1 MKDKT
6 FLLDWMSSLLN
17 SLGVSST
24 DGGHKSL
31 FACVVVL
38 LCCILIWR
46 LVRYILLRAH
56 RLGKMVDEKWDV
68 VDAKWDLIFNPTNL
82 KKIAFGVALF
92 MFYMLLPLAFDP
104 ASTMSVIVS
113 KVLDLLIVLLL
124 TSAANTVVKTIFT
137 LIYHKR
143 KTKDAP
149 LKGFMQIIQIALWI
163 VAIIIIISIFL
174 NKSPIKLFTG
184 LGASL
189 AVLSFVFKD
198 TLLNL
203 VSGILLSSDK
213 IVKVGDWIEM
223 PSAGIDG
230 TVIDMTL
237 NTVKVRGWDNTI
249 SNVSPYTLTTGTF
262 KNWEGMFASGGRR
275 IARFVEID
283 INTVK
288 FCSEELLG
296 RIGKIELMADHIAAL
311 PAPRTQISNLELFR
325 VYIEKYMES
334 QPWLNKSMLHM
345 VRHLQSS
352 DTGVPLQIYAFT
364 ATTVWVEYERIQAS
378 LFEHIMAIAPLFDI
392 KIFQRPSGGDLEKRV
407 SVEDIIV
414 ASDEN

>member
-31 FACVVVL
+31 LACVVVL

-143 KTKDAP
+143 KTKDQRRP
-149 LKGFMQIIQIALWI
+149 LE
-163 VAIIIIISIFL
+163 
-174 NKSPIKLFTG
+174 G
-184 LGASL
+184 LYADNPDCTVDCSHHHHYQHFPQQVTHQTLHRSGC
-189 AVLSFVFKD
+189 FV
-198 TLLNL
+198 
-203 VSGILLSSDK
+203 G
-213 IVKVGDWIEM
+213 
-223 PSAGIDG
+223 
-230 TVIDMTL
+230 
-237 NTVKVRGWDNTI
+237 
-249 SNVSPYTLTTGTF
+249 
-262 KNWEGMFASGGRR
+262 
-275 IARFVEID
+275 
-283 INTVK
+283 
-288 FCSEELLG
+288 
-296 RIGKIELMADHIAAL
+296 
-311 PAPRTQISNLELFR
+311 
-325 VYIEKYMES
+325 
-334 QPWLNKSMLHM
+334 
-345 VRHLQSS
+345 
-352 DTGVPLQIYAFT
+352 
-364 ATTVWVEYERIQAS
+364 
-378 LFEHIMAIAPLFDI
+378 
-392 KIFQRPSGGDLEKRV
+392 
-407 SVEDIIV
+407 SVELCI
-414 ASDEN
+414 